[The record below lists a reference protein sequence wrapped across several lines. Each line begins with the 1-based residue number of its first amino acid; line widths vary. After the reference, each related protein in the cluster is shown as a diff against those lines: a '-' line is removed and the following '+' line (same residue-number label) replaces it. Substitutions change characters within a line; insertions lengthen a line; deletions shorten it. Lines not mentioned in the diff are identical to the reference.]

1 MEDFILFLLR
11 NLDWVLK
18 LVFTVICVMIGW
30 YFGGRNEKKHLTKL
44 NQDEQNYQ
52 HIILSSERFYT
63 INTDKDSQLVLGSVV
78 IAQDGFKMMIALFL
92 NIFGKDLTVYETLLV
107 RGRREA
113 IVRMKAQADLLGF
126 DGVLGV
132 RLDTSMVGV
141 GAIEVIAYGTTF
153 RRSS

>member
-141 GAIEVIAYGTTF
+141 GAIEVIAYGTAF